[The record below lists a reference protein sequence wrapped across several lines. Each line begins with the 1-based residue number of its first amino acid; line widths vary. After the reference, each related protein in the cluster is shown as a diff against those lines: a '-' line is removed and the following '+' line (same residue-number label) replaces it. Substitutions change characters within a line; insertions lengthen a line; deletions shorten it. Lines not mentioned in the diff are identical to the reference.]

1 MGKLRL
7 ERVKYCAKAHK
18 AETAWSQDTNTGR
31 GPWLRKTHKS
41 QRSKPG
47 NKHKPTVNMI
57 TERVRDS
64 VPDFLHSGWS

>member
-18 AETAWSQDTNTGR
+18 AETSWSQDTNTGS
-31 GPWLRKTHKS
+31 GPRLRKKQKS
-41 QRSKPG
+41 QCSKPG

-57 TERVRDS
+57 TERVTDS
-64 VPDFLHSGWS
+64 VPHFLHRGWS